1 MTVSLVGSFGEDRA
15 TVVSGVV
22 ASDSEAKEGLR
33 GGIRANPNFDVFDF
47 AGEGAGMD
55 VDAVTVS
62 RTASASTGVVVFVV
76 SEDLGG
82 AE

>member
-22 ASDSEAKEGLR
+22 ASDSEGKEGLR
-33 GGIRANPNFDVFDF
+33 GGIRANLNFDVFGLT
-47 AGEGAGMD
+47 GEGPGMD
-55 VDAVTVS
+55 ADKMAGS
-62 RTASASTGVVVFVV
+62 RTVSASTGVVVFVV